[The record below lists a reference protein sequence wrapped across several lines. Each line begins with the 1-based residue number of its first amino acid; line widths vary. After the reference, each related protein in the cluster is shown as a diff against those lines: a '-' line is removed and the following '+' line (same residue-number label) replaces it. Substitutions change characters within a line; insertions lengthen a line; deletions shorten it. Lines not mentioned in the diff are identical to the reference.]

1 MDLFNGRNQ
10 VDNPINNGSSI
21 LYLFKHCILNFK
33 IGFGNWVDNLAE
45 PMVLFPLI
53 ILVKKQYFQT
63 VFGKCSSELHTGL
76 MG

>member
-21 LYLFKHCILNFK
+21 LYLFKHFILNFK
-33 IGFGNWVDNLAE
+33 VGFGNWVDNLAE
-45 PMVLFPLI
+45 LMVLFPLI
-53 ILVKKQYFQT
+53 ILVKKIFY
-63 VFGKCSSELHTGL
+63 TGL